1 MELVKITLFLDEE
14 TLEVFRRLASEA
26 EVPLEE
32 FIADIMICHFEIC
45 SFLDG
50 IRPAID
56 PSLN

>member
-26 EVPLEE
+26 EVPLGE
-32 FIADIMICHFEIC
+32 FIADMLIGHFEIC

-50 IRPAID
+50 IRPAIA